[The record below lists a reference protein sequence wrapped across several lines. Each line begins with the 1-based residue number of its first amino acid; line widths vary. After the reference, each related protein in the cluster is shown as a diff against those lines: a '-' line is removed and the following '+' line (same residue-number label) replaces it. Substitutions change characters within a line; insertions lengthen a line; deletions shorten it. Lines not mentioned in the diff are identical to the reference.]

1 MADRCT
7 LTAVGRVSVAELF
20 DWRTKVAVVDVL
32 LSMLL
37 WQAVVRARK

>member
-1 MADRCT
+1 MADRCI
-7 LTAVGRVSVAELF
+7 LTAVGRVSVADLF